1 MELLVVSIFLYQLV
15 VGTTLHNPAL
25 MQYADFVG
33 MLDGTQ
39 TVGHCYGGTG
49 LHQFLQ
55 GILYQTLALG
65 IKSRGCLVED
75 EDRRILEDG
84 TGDAHTL
91 TLTAG
96 ESAAPITAVGIEA
109 ML

>member
-15 VGTTLHNPAL
+15 VGTTLHNPSL
-25 MQYADFVG
+25 VQYAYLVG

-39 TVGHCYGGTG
+39 SVGHSHGGTG

-65 IKSRGCLVED
+65 IKSRGRLVED

-84 TGDAHTL
+84 TGYADTL
-91 TLTAG
+91 TLT
-96 ESAAPITAVGIEA
+96 T
-109 ML
+109 

>member
-39 TVGHCYGGTG
+39 SVGDSHGGAR

-55 GILYQTLALG
+55 GILHQTLALG
-65 IKSRGCLVED
+65 VECRCRLVEN
-75 EDRRILEDG
+75 EDRRILQDG
-84 TGDAHTL
+84 TSYADTL
-91 TLTAG
+91 TLT
-96 ESAAPITAVGIEA
+96 T
-109 ML
+109 